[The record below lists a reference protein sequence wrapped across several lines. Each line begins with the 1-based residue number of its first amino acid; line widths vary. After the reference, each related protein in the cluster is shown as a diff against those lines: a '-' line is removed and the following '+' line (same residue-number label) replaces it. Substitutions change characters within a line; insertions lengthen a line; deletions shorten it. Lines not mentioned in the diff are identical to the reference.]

1 MRGISLLSWNNV
13 NQPLHEYLRHYARI
27 TPNKEAILFYGKTI
41 TYQELDDLSD
51 RFAMFLHSC
60 GIKKGDK
67 VALFLPNCPQYIIC
81 HFGIQKIGAIVGPCS
96 PMFKEW
102 ELAYEVNDLGA
113 KAIVAL
119 EQLHPIVDQ
128 VRNHSSIEL
137 VITTS
142 YIDFL
147 PEIPQPEF
155 PEKIPPKK
163 SLTDCIDLIQIFK
176 SNMANPPKIEI
187 DVENDVSLIV
197 YTSGSTGQPKGAML
211 TYRNALY
218 KSYCVAQTRN
228 TTAEDISLSIMPICH
243 IAGML
248 GMNVVIFTG
257 GTLVLLNRFTPES
270 AMDVIERYQ
279 VTVAQTVVPM
289 NIAIMKHPDFN
300 RVDFR
305 SLRLNACTSF
315 GIPLTEEISN
325 QWRELTGVGLF
336 ESAYGL
342 SETHTADTLMSKGA
356 VKFGTTGKPVLE
368 TEIKIMSIDE
378 PRREVPIGEEGEIIV
393 KNPGVFKGYLNKPE
407 ATAQTLRNGWV
418 YTGDIGKLDQEGY
431 LFFLGRIKEMIKC
444 SGYSVFPE
452 DVEIML
458 MNHPAISQAAVI
470 GVQDPVRGESVK
482 AFVVIKP
489 EFQTRIT
496 KEEII
501 RWSKEKMA
509 AYKYPRYVE
518 FRESLPVTGTGK
530 LLRRLLADEE
540 KEKANYKEVVHEK
553 N

>member
-1 MRGISLLSWNNV
+1 MSWNNV
-13 NQPLHEYLRHYARI
+13 NQPLHEYLRHYSRF
-27 TPNKEAILFYGKTI
+27 TPNKEAIIFYGKTI

-51 RFAMFLHSC
+51 RFAMFLYSR

-113 KAIVAL
+113 KAIVTL

-163 SLTDCIDLIQIFK
+163 RLADCIDLIQIFQSK
-176 SNMANPPKIEI
+176 MANPPRIEI

-228 TTAEDISLSIMPICH
+228 TTAHDISLSIMPICH

-289 NIAIMKHPDFN
+289 NIAIMKHPDAN

-325 QWRELTGVGLF
+325 QWKELTGVGLF

-342 SETHTADTLMSKGA
+342 SETHTADTLMSEGA

-378 PRREVPIGEEGEIIV
+378 PRREVPIGKEGEIIV

-407 ATAQTLRNGWV
+407 ETAQTLRNGWV

-452 DVEIML
+452 DVEIMM
-458 MNHPAISQAAVI
+458 MNHPAISQSAVI
-470 GVQDPVRGESVK
+470 GVPDPVRGESVK

-496 KEEII
+496 EEEII

-540 KEKANYKEVVHEK
+540 KEKANYKEVVHDK